1 VVDRLNESLMAAAGQ
16 QRADPTAFIANRS
29 VFGDLVDEPRFVSAY
44 TSALHSLHE
53 RGARAT
59 MADY

>member
-1 VVDRLNESLMAAAGQ
+1 MVDRLNESLMAAAGQ

-29 VFGDLVDEPRFVSAY
+29 VFGNLVAEPRFVSAY